1 MQENKYYVYLHRRLD
16 NGVIFYV
23 GKGTKNR
30 ASEIS
35 RSKNWKSV
43 VQDAGGFTIDI
54 YKDNLSN
61 AEALKLEEEL
71 LVNPLPGWQLINQHV
86 FRSIDYNRRDW
97 NELFEYDETSKS
109 CLRWKKS
116 RYPKRIGK
124 EVGSYHQCGST
135 GYWNVNV
142 DGRMHKIHRIIWV
155 MFNGHLE
162 DDMLINHINN
172 DCKDNRLVNLEKC
185 TPLENGNRSK
195 IQNIDLMHEDSYL
208 RERVFHHEINGQVF
222 EYPNV
227 NVSIR
232 RNGETIRKNFAYAK
246 YGGKEIA
253 WQLARLFRDAALRSF
268 EEARNL
274 DFSEYLQDSMLGISK
289 GKATTS
295 IGRVIHHYIVQTN
308 THSKQFSFNK
318 LGGEA
323 NALAAAKKYRN
334 ETLFKG
340 K

>member
-1 MQENKYYVYLHRRLD
+1 MK
-16 NGVIFYV
+16 
-23 GKGTKNR
+23 T
-30 ASEIS
+30 
-35 RSKNWKSV
+35 RSKEWTSV

-71 LVNPLPGWQLINQHV
+71 LVNPEPDWQLINQHV

-195 IQNIDLMHEDSYL
+195 IQNMASSDENAYIHT
-208 RERVFHHEINGQVF
+208 RTFIHVINGQ
-222 EYPNV
+222 EYSYDNFNV
-227 NVSIR
+227 IIKRYGKRIS
-232 RNGETIRKNFAYAK
+232 KNFAFEK
-246 YGGKEIA
+246 YGGEAKALEA
-253 WQLARLFRDAALRSF
+253 ARLFRDAALRSF
-268 EEARNL
+268 EEARAL
-274 DFSEYLQDSMLGISK
+274 DFREYFVDTLINITKCQEITSAGNVVYYFKVTTKLG
-289 GKATTS
+289 
-295 IGRVIHHYIVQTN
+295 
-308 THSKQFSFNK
+308 SKQFSFK
-318 LGGEA
+318 KCGSEEA
-323 NALAAAKKYRN
+323 ALTAAKLYRN
-334 ETLFKG
+334 QQLFKD